1 MVTFKLKTGR
11 MKLVTFKLKTGRS
24 LHVNPE
30 RVNAVWECTNGDTCI
45 SVGGGSGVDP
55 ESGDVFIVAESHL
68 GVVDRLRK

>member
-1 MVTFKLKTGR
+1 

-45 SVGGGSGVDP
+45 SVGGGSGVDVGGGSGVDP
-55 ESGDVFIVAESHL
+55 ESGDVFIVAEGHL
-68 GVVDRLRK
+68 GVVDKLRK